1 MSEPTQEGLR
11 TAGLRAVL
19 AVAALAIGWALHAAD
34 AQDRMPL
41 ENFSDEVAATRL
53 ETGAPAF
60 AAIVMVDGE
69 VRAAAADQLRT
80 ADRDTPVTEAD
91 RWHLGSITKSMTAT
105 LVARLVENG
114 VVSWDDTV
122 ASVLGDALPEMRAA
136 YRPATFRH
144 LLSHR
149 AGLQGNIP
157 HEHFV
162 RFERQPADPIADRL
176 AWARLTLSQEP
187 SGPLG

>member
-1 MSEPTQEGLR
+1 MVGVK
-11 TAGLRAVL
+11 AVIAL
-19 AVAALAIGWALHAAD
+19 AALGIGWAALGAHAKETVSPEEL
-34 AQDRMPL
+34 R
-41 ENFSDEVAATRL
+41 EKVAATRQ
-53 ETGAPAF
+53 ETGAPAL
-60 AAIVMVDGE
+60 AAIVMVDGQ
-69 VRAAAADQLRT
+69 VRAAAADGLRIVG
-80 ADRDTPVTEAD
+80 RDTPVTETD

-105 LVARLVENG
+105 LVARLVEKG
-114 VVSWDDTV
+114 IVSWDDTV
-122 ASVLGDALPEMRAA
+122 AAVLGDALPEMRAA

-176 AWARLTLSQEP
+176 AWARLTLSQKP